1 MKTFADI
8 ADAVLVGAGVLWLV
22 LRLSPW
28 GFHRRTRSRAAYVHD
43 PALLAL
49 SPALVGYYWRDGIT
63 KSVDAA
69 ATLLDLIRRGV
80 VRLATEETPAVPG
93 GKAGTGHVRAL
104 TLVPDAGDDL
114 QAHEAVVLA
123 LVFDIVA
130 GGKKTVPAHAIDEFA
145 REDHDV
151 FVRGLAAFCRVVDAE
166 AEQRAGLRGHRSFWA
181 ATRVAVSGLTVV
193 LGSLL
198 LFALS
203 MAPLCI
209 LGAVVGGIMIT
220 VSYALGQPT
229 GKAAEIRERAEG
241 LRCYIEDFGAFAD
254 RPVEQLALWDQYLVY
269 AVVFGLDHV
278 AAHNVWARNA
288 FDLAESEAT
297 DPMWWQFMGPGD
309 DPRLHS
315 VRTIVGEVVPWA
327 AGVDEE
333 GAAVDVNPLTEL
345 AAAVADE
352 VRQR

>member
-1 MKTFADI
+1 M
-8 ADAVLVGAGVLWLV
+8 
-22 LRLSPW
+22 
-28 GFHRRTRSRAAYVHD
+28 HD

-80 VRLATEETPAVPG
+80 VRLATAETLAVPG
-93 GKAGTGHVRAL
+93 GNAGTEHVRTL
-104 TLVPDAGDDL
+104 TLVPDAGADL
-114 QAHEAVVLA
+114 QAHEAVLLA
-123 LVFDIVA
+123 LVFDVVA
-130 GGKKTVPAHAIDEFA
+130 GGKKTVPVYAIDEFA

-151 FVRGLAAFCRVVDAE
+151 FVRGLAAFCRVVAAE
-166 AEQRAGLRGHRSFWA
+166 AEERPGRGGHLTDWGAIRAA
-181 ATRVAVSGLTVV
+181 ASGLIVV

-203 MAPLCI
+203 LAPLCI
-209 LGAVVGGIMIT
+209 LGAIVGGVMIT
-220 VSYALGQPT
+220 ISCTLARPAGE
-229 GKAAEIRERAEG
+229 AADIRERAEG

-278 AAHNVWARNA
+278 AAHDVWARDA
-288 FDLAESEAT
+288 FDLAESEALN
-297 DPMWWQFMGPGD
+297 PAWWQFVGPGD

-315 VRTIVGEVVPWA
+315 VRTIVGEIVPWA
-327 AGVDEE
+327 AGADEE
-333 GAAVDVNPLTEL
+333 SAAVDGSPLRPPPP
-345 AAAVADE
+345 AGQAG
-352 VRQR
+352 